1 MKSVATIK
9 LKIPNN
15 KMLINSMKQYSKAI
29 TYISNLGYKNKIINR
44 YKLHHLAY
52 YEARNKFNLPSQYII
67 NAIRIASQTLKS
79 VKTNNGSNPFY
90 KELMPVDFDRRTFT
104 FFPDKIR
111 LTTIKGRVDIPIK
124 IPEYYKQYL
133 IWKYQTCRL
142 IYNKKQNK
150 LFLHIV
156 FSRETNFLQ
165 SKNPKITGID
175 LGINNIA
182 VTSNKKFFNSH
193 KIKKTKIKFRYI
205 RSRLQSKGTRSS

>member
-15 KMLINSMKQYSKAI
+15 KILIDSMKQYSKAI
-29 TYISNLGYKNKIINR
+29 TYISDQGYKNKIINR
-44 YKLHHLAY
+44 YKLHHLVY
-52 YEARNKFNLPSQYII
+52 YKARKKFNLPSQYII

-79 VKTNNGSNPFY
+79 VKTNKGSNPFY

-111 LTTIKGRVDIPIK
+111 LTTIKGRIDIPVE
-124 IPEYYKQYL
+124 IPEYYKKYL
-133 IWKYQTCRL
+133 GWKYQTCML
-142 IYNKKQNK
+142 IYNKNK

-156 FSRETNFLQ
+156 FSKETNFLQ
-165 SKNPKITGID
+165 SKNPKITGIY
-175 LGINNIA
+175 LGINNIS

-193 KIKKTKIKFRYI
+193 KIKKTKIKFRYV
-205 RSRLQSKGTRSS
+205 RSRLQSKGT